1 MSGHSHWHTIK
12 FKKGQEDAKRSK
24 VFSKFAR
31 EITVAARDGGGDLS
45 FNPKLRMVVDKAKS
59 ENMPSD
65 SIEKAIKKG
74 TGEIEGI
81 RLEEVLFEAYG
92 PSGIAILI
100 EGITDNSKRTLT
112 DLQQTLLKNG
122 GKLVEAGAV
131 RWMFEKKGIITISV
145 NTEKDKEEIELELI
159 EAGAEDIEFLDDSI
173 EIETKMEELE
183 NARKNIESLEY
194 KITNATLAW
203 LPKEKI
209 EGNKEKAYNLFEALD
224 DCEDVKELYSNLLDE

>member
-59 ENMPSD
+59 ENMPND

-74 TGEIEGI
+74 TGEIEGV

-112 DLQQTLLKNG
+112 ELQQILLKNG
-122 GKLVEAGAV
+122 GKLVEAGAI
-131 RWMFEKKGIITISV
+131 RWMFEKKGIIAIAI
-145 NTEKDKEEIELELI
+145 NEKDKEEIELELI

-183 NARKNIESLEY
+183 NSRKAIEDLGY

-203 LPKEKI
+203 IPKEKLN
-209 EGNKEKAYNLFEALD
+209 GNKEKVYSLFEALD
-224 DCEDVKELYSNLLDE
+224 DCEDVKEIYSNLLDE